1 MLVPHGKSKEIC
13 EWVIKNYE
21 NRHGNSTI
29 DLWVRES
36 KEQLEFLSKGGESGS
51 TDTVK
56 ITGETGEQATVTA
69 RKQ

>member
-1 MLVPHGKSKEIC
+1 M
-13 EWVIKNYE
+13 IKNYE

-56 ITGETGEQATVTA
+56 MTGETGEQATVTA